1 MKRKQKEEQ
10 GQEWEKNVNLAS
22 KTKKRFQQQKI
33 ERGLDMIEDRTRFKI
48 DSEIMLRLKKLILCH
63 RDIS

>member
-33 ERGLDMIEDRTRFKI
+33 ERGLDMIEDRTRFNI
-48 DSEIMLRLKKLILCH
+48 DSEIMLRLKNFFFVTET
-63 RDIS
+63 

>member
-33 ERGLDMIEDRTRFKI
+33 ERGLDMIEDRTRFNI

>member
-22 KTKKRFQQQKI
+22 KTKKSFQQQKI

-48 DSEIMLRLKKLILCH
+48 DSEIMLRLKKLLLCH